1 MKLRKCEILF
11 ITNLNLQLYLV
22 KMSLEMNCIAISIES
37 ILILIVLAHFF
48 TNDLAIKMQAFWHVR
63 VSLEFIVLQSQSL
76 FVECA
81 LDEANFRV
89 CVVKLDVDG
98 LFTYYEGLQ

>member
-1 MKLRKCEILF
+1 
-11 ITNLNLQLYLV
+11 
-22 KMSLEMNCIAISIES
+22 MSLEMNCIAISIE
-37 ILILIVLAHFF
+37 ILLLIVLAHFF
-48 TNDLAIKMQAFWHVR
+48 TNYLAIKMQAFWHVR

-81 LDEANFRV
+81 LNEANFRV

>member
-1 MKLRKCEILF
+1 
-11 ITNLNLQLYLV
+11 
-22 KMSLEMNCIAISIES
+22 MSLEMNCIVISIDS

-48 TNDLAIKMQAFWHVR
+48 TNYLAIKMQAFWHVW
-63 VSLEFIVLQSQSL
+63 VSLEFIVLQNQSL

-81 LDEANFRV
+81 LNEASFRV
-89 CVVKLDVDG
+89 CVVKLDVGG